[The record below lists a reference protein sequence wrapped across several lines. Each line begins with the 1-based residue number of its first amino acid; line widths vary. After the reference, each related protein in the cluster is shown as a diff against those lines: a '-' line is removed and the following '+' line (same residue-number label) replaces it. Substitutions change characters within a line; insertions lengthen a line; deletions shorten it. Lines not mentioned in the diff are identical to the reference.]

1 MTSPVTFS
9 LIHKKKVYYDYEMVY
24 YETVR
29 GNRTEITVPGSS
41 GMSHTLRHKIP

>member
-9 LIHKKKVYYDYEMVY
+9 LIHKKKVYYEMVY
-24 YETVR
+24 YETFQ